1 MHTARSPQSTFLSG
15 PPSCASVG
23 PSELFCDYL
32 MEHRLVQAQVG
43 HQLFELAIF
52 LFQQSQ
58 PFELRWPDLP
68 TCRLELQSGRGV
80 R

>member
-1 MHTARSPQSTFLSG
+1 
-15 PPSCASVG
+15 
-23 PSELFCDYL
+23 